1 MSEYIA
7 DVYRSN
13 LIESRHKG
21 DIAIVDPDGTLTHF
35 FGNPENQTYLRSAAK
50 PFQILPVINSGAAD
64 FFNFTK
70 QEIAVMSASH
80 NGEEKHVNT
89 VRNILKKIDVS
100 EEKLNCGIHD
110 PYFKKA
116 AHKLYLEGNKP
127 TEIHNNCSGKHA
139 ALLSLCKFNGWDI
152 ENYLNK
158 EHPVQQLILTT
169 ISEVTETK
177 KENIYL
183 GEDGCGVVVFGLSVK
198 KMAYGFARL
207 ANPKFLPNEYR
218 EAALRINKSIKDH
231 PDMIAG
237 TKRFNTDLIDVMGDK
252 LTGKMGAEG
261 VFCFGLYNG
270 PGVSLKVED
279 GNSRA
284 VPPVIID
291 ILKSLNYISK
301 QELKKLKRHEQPVVK
316 NHHDHEV
323 GYIKSILKLKK
334 EVNI

>member
-13 LIESRHKG
+13 LVESRHRG
-21 DIAIVDPDGTLTHF
+21 DVAVVDPDGKLKYF
-35 FGNPENQTYLRSAAK
+35 SGNPDNQTYLRSAAK

-80 NGEEKHVNT
+80 NGEEKHIKT
-89 VRNILKKIDVS
+89 IREILEKIEVS

-116 AHKLYLEGNKP
+116 AHKLYLDGNKP
-127 TEIHNNCSGKHA
+127 TDIHNNCSGKHA
-139 ALLSLCKFNGWDI
+139 ALLALCKFKDWDLD
-152 ENYLNK
+152 NYLAK
-158 EHPVQQLILTT
+158 EHPVQQLMLTT
-169 ISEVTETK
+169 ISEVSDIKRTD
-177 KENIYL
+177 IYL
-183 GEDGCGVVVFGLSVK
+183 GEDGCGVVVFGLPVK
-198 KMAYGFARL
+198 KMAYAFARF
-207 ANPKFLPNEYR
+207 ANPDYLPNKYK
-218 EAALRINKSIKDH
+218 EAAQRITKSINDH

-237 TKRFNTDLIDVMGDK
+237 TKRFNTDLIEVVGDK
-252 LTGKMGAEG
+252 LTGKIGAEG

-270 PGVSLKVED
+270 PGVSVKVED

-284 VPPVIID
+284 LPPVVID
-291 ILKSLNYISK
+291 ILKTLDYLTEE
-301 QELKKLKRHEQPVVK
+301 ELSQLQRYVRPVVK

-323 GYIKSILKLKK
+323 GYIKSILNLKK
-334 EVNI
+334 DVNR